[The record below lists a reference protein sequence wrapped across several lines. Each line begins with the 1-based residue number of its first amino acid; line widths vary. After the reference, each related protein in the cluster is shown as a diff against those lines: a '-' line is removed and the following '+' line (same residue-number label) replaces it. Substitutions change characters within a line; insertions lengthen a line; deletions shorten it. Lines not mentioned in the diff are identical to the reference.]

1 MCGVFTTPDE
11 RMSSL
16 VAVRVWVLI
25 CVRSRVGV
33 DYKLE
38 PKLQLY
44 GLPFPSW
51 SAIAISA
58 SLTNSIRRIDSVF
71 EHIEEPDK
79 PWLSCSSRRPR
90 LSTASS
96 L

>member
-38 PKLQLY
+38 PKLQLD

-58 SLTNSIRRIDSVF
+58 SLTNSTV
-71 EHIEEPDK
+71 
-79 PWLSCSSRRPR
+79 
-90 LSTASS
+90 
-96 L
+96 